1 MLVQPLA
8 LKADSVVRSSHRV
21 VRKAFT
27 LMEILVVVA
36 IMVILAGLGTVA
48 LMNELEKSREKT
60 AGINAKT
67 IKSAAMSFKTDTGNW
82 PASLNELVPQY
93 LERPETLWTPGAI
106 STSSRLPRMKTI
118 EPSLFGR
125 PTTEN
130 PWAMPPGDPRFAF
143 F

>member
-1 MLVQPLA
+1 MLVAANPPLA
-8 LKADSVVRSSHRV
+8 RPQERRV
-21 VRKAFT
+21 ARTVRKAFT

-82 PASLNELVPQY
+82 PGSLNELVPKY
-93 LERPETLWTPGAI
+93 LERPETLLDPWGNQYQFQASEDENNRTFFVWTTHNGKPLGDA
-106 STSSRLPRMKTI
+106 PR
-118 EPSLFGR
+118 
-125 PTTEN
+125 
-130 PWAMPPGDPRFAF
+130 
-143 F
+143 